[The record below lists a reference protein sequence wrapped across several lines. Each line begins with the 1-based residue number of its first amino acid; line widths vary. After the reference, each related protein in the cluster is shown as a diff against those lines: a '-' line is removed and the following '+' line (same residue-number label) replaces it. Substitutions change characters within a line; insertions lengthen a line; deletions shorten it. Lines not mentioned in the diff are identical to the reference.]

1 MAAGPNCNYISVWYG
16 LPLCWGQIYENF
28 RLYCTTVATGY
39 QFFAILPIATAL
51 ATGVTT
57 GLGRQNIATRYLSKL
72 LVGKC
77 VIFYAWGKTLAP
89 GIV

>member
-1 MAAGPNCNYISVWYG
+1 MDEGPDCNYISVWG
-16 LPLCWGQIYENF
+16 SHRHCRGQIYEFF

-51 ATGVTT
+51 APGVTT
-57 GLGRQNIATRYLSKL
+57 GLGGQNIAARYLCKL